1 MALPQ
6 GHRPGLIPT
15 TVVTM
20 STVPSAE
27 TVGTVRW
34 RWGTVF
40 ALAWLVFL
48 VQPLWGAFTSGT
60 TSGRVGGVTLLVFA
74 AAYVVAVRGLAP
86 VFRSDHPEPPVRI
99 AATIAVMVVCA
110 AVAVVALGADG
121 LATTPYLAVVGPIL
135 FRRAAVAWVL
145 GCAAAA
151 EVLTWAFTGSWSQN
165 LGVATGTLSAGLS
178 VWGFALLMQR
188 QRDQLRASEAEA
200 RLAVVEERGRF
211 ARDLHDILGHSL
223 TVITI
228 KAELAGRML
237 DLDAD
242 RARSEVADV
251 ERLAREAL
259 IDVRRAVEGYR
270 EISLAGELARAR
282 DALRSAAIAAH
293 LPGAVDEI
301 PRDLEELFAWTVREG
316 VTNVLRHS
324 AADSCTVTITS
335 SSITVSDDGRGA
347 GSEPHSGNGM
357 RGLRERAAQAGVVLV
372 VESAPERGY
381 RLTVGRPAEADG
393 RAIPA
398 PEEVSS

>member
-1 MALPQ
+1 
-6 GHRPGLIPT
+6 
-15 TVVTM
+15 M
-20 STVPSAE
+20 STVPATE

-48 VQPLWGAFTSGT
+48 VQPLWVAFASGT
-60 TSGRVGGVTLLVFA
+60 ARGTVGGVALLVFA

-86 VFRSDHPEPPVRI
+86 VFRSDHPEPTSRI
-99 AATIAVMVVCA
+99 TATIAVMVACA
-110 AVAVVALGADG
+110 VLSVVALGADG
-121 LATTPYLAVVGPIL
+121 LATMPYLAVVGPIL
-135 FRRAAVAWVL
+135 FRRAAVAWVI

-151 EVLTWAFTGSWSQN
+151 EMMTWAFTGSWSQN

-188 QRDQLRASEAEA
+188 QRDQLRARDAEA

-237 DLDAD
+237 ELDAA

-259 IDVRRAVEGYR
+259 VDVRRAVEGYR

-282 DALRSAAIAAH
+282 DALRSAGIDAH
-293 LPGAVDEI
+293 LPNAVDES

-324 AADSCTVTITS
+324 GARTCTITVTS
-335 SSITVSDDGRGA
+335 ASITVADDGHGA
-347 GSEPHSGNGM
+347 DVGRRSGNGM
-357 RGLRERAAQAGVVLV
+357 RGLRERAAQSGVVLV

-381 RLTVGRPAEADG
+381 RLTVGRVADTG
-393 RAIPA
+393 DVVVPA
-398 PEEVSS
+398 PEEVAS